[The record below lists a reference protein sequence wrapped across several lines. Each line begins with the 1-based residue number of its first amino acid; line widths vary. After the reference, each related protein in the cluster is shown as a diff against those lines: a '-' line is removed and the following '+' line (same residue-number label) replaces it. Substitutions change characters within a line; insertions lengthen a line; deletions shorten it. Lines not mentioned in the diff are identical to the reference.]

1 MNYGGPLR
9 RTAVVALLSAYAAA
23 VVAVTVFPITPRP
36 PSYWAGEPWWSVFHY
51 VPLVVDVA
59 SFVLNVIMF
68 VPFGVL
74 VPLVRPAADDYR
86 RLAGWAATASATI
99 EVTQLVLGLALVS
112 RRTVDVNDLIANTL
126 GALLGLLVLRLAV
139 PYPEHRA
146 FLSRAGAGSRPPRR
160 PPR

>member
-1 MNYGGPLR
+1 MR
-9 RTAVVALLSAYAAA
+9 RTAGAALFVTYAAA

-74 VPLVRPAADDYR
+74 VPLLRRIADDYR
-86 RLAGWAATASATI
+86 RLAGWALAASAAI
-99 EVTQLVLGLALVS
+99 EATQLVLGLTLGS

-139 PYPEHRA
+139 PHPEHRA
-146 FLSRAGAGSRPPRR
+146 FLSPTDLSPSGAENRPPRR